1 MLKQRSTVSLRGVLL
16 AAATAGL
23 LAYAPARAEDFEPIK
38 IKDLIANPQR
48 YWARGF
54 VFKDVLVETS
64 RPERLKLGKVEAYPL
79 KTQNVG
85 ECYVEASQRE
95 QLDALK
101 TGQEYIFSGT
111 VYQQKARFFGEDR
124 FFVVINGIVTPAAG
138 VSELSRDLEAALAGR
153 ATNDPLV
160 VVFQQM
166 EAILSR
172 AQESL
177 LAYSK
182 GEEVPMRDLMDPN
195 SPAYE
200 KTLQAVRGAL
210 FEKEQETK
218 TPALEYFIQL
228 MTAFLTL
235 REQVPAPAVTPEPAP
250 APEPAAV
257 TAPEA
262 KPEEPA
268 PPAEEPKKSR
278 AKRSKKAAA
287 PEPVEPPAAETA
299 PVEATTP
306 AESAAPQPT
315 LRLTPSGAA
324 DAAIAAEPP
333 ETPDEPAPAAEPAAE
348 PAVETAPESEP
359 VPATEALETAPA
371 AAEAA
376 PEPAAEEA
384 APAAEEPP
392 PAP

>member
-1 MLKQRSTVSLRGVLL
+1 MLKHRSTVSRRGVLL
-16 AAATAGL
+16 AAATAVL
-23 LAYAPARAEDFEPIK
+23 LAVAPAWAEDFEPIK

-54 VFKDVLVETS
+54 VFKDVLLETS
-64 RPERLKLGKVEAYPL
+64 RPERLKLGKVEAFPL
-79 KTQNVG
+79 KTQQVG
-85 ECYVEASQRE
+85 DCYVEAAQRG

-138 VSELSRDLEAALAGR
+138 VSELGRDLEAALAGR

-166 EAILSR
+166 EAILAR

-200 KTLQAVRGAL
+200 KTLQAMRGAL

-228 MTAFLTL
+228 MAAFLTL
-235 REQVPAPAVTPEPAP
+235 REQIPAPAVTPEPAP

-257 TAPEA
+257 TAPEP
-262 KPEEPA
+262 KPAEPA
-268 PPAEEPKKSR
+268 PPVEEPKKSR
-278 AKRSKKAAA
+278 AKRSKKPAD
-287 PEPVEPPAAETA
+287 PKPSEPPTPEAA
-299 PVEATTP
+299 PVEETVP
-306 AESAAPQPT
+306 AESETPQPT
-315 LRLTPSGAA
+315 LRLTPSS
-324 DAAIAAEPP
+324 AAEAMP
-333 ETPDEPAPAAEPAAE
+333 EAEPAEAQEEPAPVIEPSAE
-348 PAVETAPESEP
+348 PAVESTPAEQPTPAPE
-359 VPATEALETAPA
+359 AQETAPDA
-371 AAEAA
+371 VEASPGQM
-376 PEPAAEEA
+376 PES